1 MISLIRHVSPTML
14 GIPIA
19 GLHGHTYSHSD
30 EMYILWTRVFHRK
43 MMLLEKHRHFSQ
55 ILKHFTH
62 SKNRW

>member
-1 MISLIRHVSPTML
+1 ML